1 VGRMKAIPKPV
12 IHTSANAAIVADTTF
27 LAAVKSFLKIDNT
40 DDDTLIKALIQVAT
54 ERLEKECNLKF
65 ITQKWDIY
73 YDAFSYK
80 KAKDDWWDGTREGAL
95 AQFTSN
101 IETLELPFG
110 PCSAISAFK
119 TFADDGSDTS
129 STFASTNYQLD
140 TNSATPRVGLRSG
153 CSWPSTL
160 LRPFNGIKL
169 EECTFGFASTFA
181 AIPDA
186 LAHAVKLTVAKL
198 YENRG
203 DVTDKEFSI
212 PNTALML
219 IGPYSRARI

>member
-1 VGRMKAIPKPV
+1 MRALAKPV
-12 IHTSANAAIVADTTF
+12 LHTSANAAIIADTTY
-27 LAAVKSFLKIDNT
+27 LAAVKGFLKIDNT

-54 ERLEKECNLKF
+54 ERLEKECNQKF
-65 ITQKWDIY
+65 ITQKWDIFF
-73 YDAFSYK
+73 DHFSYK
-80 KAKDDWWDGTREGAL
+80 KPKDDWWDGSRAGVIS
-95 AQFTSN
+95 QFTSN

-110 PCSAISAFK
+110 PCSAITSFK
-119 TFADDGSDTS
+119 TFADDGSDTAS
-129 STFASTNYQLD
+129 VFASTNYQID
-140 TNSATPRVGLRSG
+140 TNSYTPRVGLRSG

-169 EECTFGFASTFA
+169 EECTFGYGSTFA

-203 DVTDKEFSI
+203 DVPDPMFSI

-219 IGPYSRARI
+219 IHPFCKPRV